1 MDDTPKVER
10 TAESAIQ
17 PAFDTRMAD
26 DVPLVKATVEAPAA
40 KPLEIETKKK
50 AVDERKT
57 EAGPL
62 VKEKEEAQT
71 EAARSSETPLN
82 KAAEEHHI
90 FKDHEA
96 LDAYKDEVQA
106 VDTAALAKEEKI
118 KKSKAAV
125 NHYLSL
131 ESEKRREHRAAMVRQ
146 MEDDAD
152 APKDKA
158 EKPALAAKKETKE
171 KKADKPKAK
180 EPAASTSTAVGLSHD
195 EIVAV
200 EKKAAKKSHK
210 EESFSFAKADSKQ
223 KDKK

>member
-1 MDDTPKVER
+1 MDDTPKVEHA
-10 TAESAIQ
+10 AESAIQ

-71 EAARSSETPLN
+71 EAARSIETPLN
-82 KAAEEHHI
+82 KNAEVHHI

-106 VDTAALAKEEKI
+106 VDTAEEEKI

-171 KKADKPKAK
+171 KKADKPKTK
-180 EPAASTSTAVGLSHD
+180 EPAASTSTVVGLSHD
-195 EIVAV
+195 EIMAI

-210 EESFSFAKADSKQ
+210 EENFSFAKADSKQ